1 MVTPRLPRPTRRPSR
16 RLTVLGVLIVLVLS
30 IGAGAVAWLQPEGP
44 SAFYRPPDGLEQAA
58 PGELLRAEPFTRG
71 VPDGVRG
78 WRMLYR
84 SEDQHG
90 EPVAV
95 SGLVLEPMEDVG
107 PRPVVAIAHGSTG
120 VAEDCA
126 PSLSAR
132 PLASLPAVEEAL
144 EAGFV
149 VTASDLP
156 GLGTPGPHP
165 YLLGE
170 ASAHAV
176 LDSVRAARDLALTD
190 RDRVAIWGFSQGGH
204 AALFAAELAPAYAP
218 ELPLDG
224 VVAFAPAT
232 DLAAMIQRTEG
243 SVFGTLLVVNAVVA
257 WAEAYEELEVT
268 DVVED
273 DSLAT
278 ALDISGR
285 CLDGLSLPASTVQ
298 SVQLRSALASLDDPD
313 AAAWRP
319 ALSANSPSGRLAAPL
334 LVLQGTADP
343 FVPPDITE
351 AYVAERCA
359 DGDDV
364 ELRLITGAEH
374 FTLSWRTADDAVA
387 WTEARFAGEP
397 TTPTCPD

>member
-1 MVTPRLPRPTRRPSR
+1 VPTPRLPRPTRR
-16 RLTVLGVLIVLVLS
+16 LTVIGLLILLVLTM
-30 IGAGAVAWLQPEGP
+30 GAGAIAWLQPEDP
-44 SAFYRPPDGLEQAA
+44 SDFYRPPDGLEEAA

-78 WRMLYR
+78 WRVLYR

-90 EPVAV
+90 APVAV
-95 SGLVLEPMEDVG
+95 SGLVLEPTEEAG
-107 PRPVVAIAHGSTG
+107 PRPLVAIAHGSTG

-149 VTASDLP
+149 VAASDLP

-176 LDSVRAARDLALTD
+176 LDSVRAARDLALVD
-190 RDRVAIWGFSQGGH
+190 RDQVAIWGFSQGGH
-204 AALFAAELAPAYAP
+204 AALFAAELAPEYAP

-232 DLAAMIQRTEG
+232 DLAAIIQRSES
-243 SVFGTLLVVNAVVA
+243 SVFGTLLVINAVVA
-257 WAEAYEELEVT
+257 WAEAYDELEVA
-268 DVVED
+268 DVLEE
-273 DSLAT
+273 DSLAI

-298 SVQLRSALASLDDPD
+298 SVRLRSALASLDDPD
-313 AAAWRP
+313 AAAWAP
-319 ALSANSPSGRLAAPL
+319 VLAANSPSGRLAAPL

-343 FVPPDITE
+343 FVPSDITE
-351 AYVAERCA
+351 AYVVERCA

-364 ELRLITGAEH
+364 ELRLVTGAEH

-387 WTEARFAGEP
+387 WTQDRFAGEP
-397 TTPTCPD
+397 TTPSCS